1 MIFIFGVGPTYSISR
16 LRPISQTLKVQSMQE
31 LWSKVIDSLKERVG
45 QQNFDIWIKPIHLI
59 SMEGEMV
66 ELEVPNRFFKEWINE
81 HYSRHIKDVF
91 SFVTEKPC
99 HLQFRIR
106 NEKMNEKDLI
116 PSPLQSNGPQTIH
129 PSQTVFNP
137 KYTFD
142 HFVVGASNQF
152 ANAACLAVANLPGKN
167 YNPLF
172 IYGGVGLGKTHLL
185 HAIGSHIIQ
194 HRILPEVKKICYLS
208 SEEFTNELINS
219 LRYEK
224 MDEFR
229 NKFRRMD
236 ILLIDDIQFIAGK
249 ERTQAEFFHTF
260 NSIYEARKQIVVT
273 SDKFPKDIPNF
284 EERLRSRFEWGLI
297 ADIQPPDIETKV
309 AILRKKAENEDI
321 PLPNDVAFFLAS
333 QIDSNIRVLEGS
345 LIRIGAFSSLT
356 QTPIDIQMA
365 KEVLKNII
373 KPKDELISI
382 DIIQKT
388 VASFFNMK
396 ISDLKAKRKN
406 QGYVLPR
413 QIAIYLC
420 RKFTNTSLLEIG
432 EKFGGKDHSTVLH
445 SIKKVEGK
453 MAKEVSFKEMIDKL
467 QDQIKS

>member
-1 MIFIFGVGPTYSISR
+1 M
-16 LRPISQTLKVQSMQE
+16 E
-31 LWSKVIDSLKERVG
+31 DLWPKAIDALKERVG
-45 QQNFDIWIKPIHLI
+45 QQNFDIWIKPIHFL
-59 SMEGEMV
+59 SREGENV

-81 HYSRHIKDVF
+81 HYSLDIKDVISIF
-91 SFVTEKPC
+91 THTPC
-99 HLQFRIR
+99 QLQFRIR
-106 NEKMNEKDLI
+106 SERMNGKDPI
-116 PSPLQSNGPQTIH
+116 PSPSPSYEQPAIH
-129 PSQTVFNP
+129 SFQPIFNP

-152 ANAACLAVANLPGKN
+152 AHAACLAVADLPAKN

-185 HAIGSHIIQ
+185 HAIGNHIVQ
-194 HRILPEVKKICYLS
+194 HRILPDVRKIFYIS

-260 NSIYEARKQIVVT
+260 NSLYEGRKQIVVT

-309 AILRKKAENEDI
+309 AILRKKAETENI
-321 PLPNDVAFFLAS
+321 ALPNDVAFFLAS
-333 QIDSNIRVLEGS
+333 QIDSNVRILEGS
-345 LIRIGAFSSLT
+345 LIRIGAFASLT
-356 QTPIDIQMA
+356 KTPIDVQLA
-365 KEVLKNII
+365 REVLKNII
-373 KPKDELISI
+373 KPKEEFVSI
-382 DIIQKT
+382 EMIQK
-388 VASFFNMK
+388 VVSNFFNIK
-396 ISDLKAKRKN
+396 ISDLKVKRKYK
-406 QGYVLPR
+406 GYVLPR
-413 QIAIYLC
+413 QISMYLS
-420 RKFTNTSLLEIG
+420 RKLTNASLLEIG
-432 EKFGGKDHSTVLH
+432 DKFGGKDHSTVLH
-445 SIKKVEGK
+445 SIKKVEEK
-453 MAKEVSFKEMIDKL
+453 MSKETSFREMIENL
-467 QDQIKS
+467 HGRIKS

>member
-1 MIFIFGVGPTYSISR
+1 M
-16 LRPISQTLKVQSMQE
+16 E
-31 LWSKVIDSLKERVG
+31 DLWPNVIDALKERVG
-45 QQNFDIWIKPIHLI
+45 QQNFDIWIKPIHFI
-59 SMEGEMV
+59 SQDGEKV

-81 HYSRHIKDVF
+81 HYSLHLKDVISLF
-91 SFVTEKPC
+91 THMPC
-99 HLQFRIR
+99 QLLFRIR
-106 NEKMNEKDLI
+106 NETISGQDPI
-116 PSPLQSNGPQTIH
+116 SQIVPSYEQQALHSFQPL
-129 PSQTVFNP
+129 FNP

-152 ANAACLAVANLPGKN
+152 AHAACLAVADLPAKN

-185 HAIGSHIIQ
+185 HAIGNHIVQ
-194 HRILPEVKKICYLS
+194 HRILPDLRKICYIS

-260 NSIYEARKQIVVT
+260 NSLYEARKQIVVT

-297 ADIQPPDIETKV
+297 ADIQTPDIETKV
-309 AILRKKAENEDI
+309 AILRKKAEMENI
-321 PLPNDVAFFLAS
+321 VLPNDVAFFLAS
-333 QIDSNIRVLEGS
+333 QIDSNIRILEGS
-345 LIRIGAFSSLT
+345 LIRIGAFASLT
-356 QTPIDIQMA
+356 KIPIDMQLA

-373 KPKDELISI
+373 KPKEEFVSI
-382 DIIQKT
+382 DLVQK
-388 VASFFNMK
+388 VVSNFFNIK
-396 ISDLKAKRKN
+396 ISDLKVKRKYK
-406 QGYVLPR
+406 GYVLPR
-413 QIAIYLC
+413 QIAMYLS
-420 RKFTNTSLLEIG
+420 RKLTNASLLEIG
-432 EKFGGKDHSTVLH
+432 DKFGGKDHSTVLH
-445 SIKKVEGK
+445 SIKKVQEK
-453 MAKEVSFKEMIDKL
+453 MSQETSFKEMIENL
-467 QDQIKS
+467 HGQIKA

>member
-1 MIFIFGVGPTYSISR
+1 MQ
-16 LRPISQTLKVQSMQE
+16 RPEPSEVQFMQD
-31 LWSKVIDSLKERVG
+31 LWSNVIDSLKERIG
-45 QQNFDIWIKPIHLI
+45 QQNFDIWIKPIHFL
-59 SMEGEMV
+59 SLEGENV
-66 ELEVPNRFFKEWINE
+66 ELEVPNRFFKEWLNE
-81 HYSRHIKDVF
+81 HYSSLIRDAL
-91 SFVTEKPC
+91 SFLTEKPC

-106 NEKMNEKDLI
+106 NEKINERDFIGPPVQSEEIKAPHI
-116 PSPLQSNGPQTIH
+116 LQPI
-129 PSQTVFNP
+129 FNP

-152 ANAACLAVANLPGKN
+152 ANAACLAVANLPAKN

-185 HAIGSHIIQ
+185 HAIGNHIIQ
-194 HRILPEVKKICYLS
+194 HHILPDLKKICYLS

-236 ILLIDDIQFIAGK
+236 ILLIDDIQFISGK

-260 NSIYEARKQIVVT
+260 NSLYEARKQIVVT

-309 AILRKKAENEDI
+309 AILKKKAEIENI
-321 PLPNDVAFFLAS
+321 SLPNDVAFFLAS

-345 LIRIGAFSSLT
+345 LIRIGAFASLT
-356 QTPIDIQMA
+356 KTPVDIQLA

-373 KPKDELISI
+373 RPKEQLISI
-382 DIIQKT
+382 DVIQK
-388 VASFFNMK
+388 VISNFFNLK
-396 ISDLKAKRKN
+396 ISDLKVKRKN
-406 QGYVLPR
+406 KGYVLPR
-413 QIAIYLC
+413 QIAMYLC
-420 RKFTNTSLLEIG
+420 RKLTNASLIEIG

-445 SIKKVEGK
+445 SIKKVEEK
-453 MAKEVSFKEMIDKL
+453 VENDVSFKEMVEDL
-467 QDQIKS
+467 EVRIKS

>member
-1 MIFIFGVGPTYSISR
+1 M
-16 LRPISQTLKVQSMQE
+16 E
-31 LWSKVIDSLKERVG
+31 DLWSKVIDSLKERIG
-45 QQNFDIWIKPIHLI
+45 QQNFDIWIKPIHFI
-59 SMEGEMV
+59 SMEGESI

-81 HYSRHIKDVF
+81 HYSLPIKEAL
-91 SFVTEKPC
+91 SSYTQKPC

-106 NEKMNEKDLI
+106 SEKMNERDF
-116 PSPLQSNGPQTIH
+116 SSSSMENTGPMPIAPPQ
-129 PSQTVFNP
+129 PMFNP

-152 ANAACLAVANLPGKN
+152 ANAACLAVANVPAKN

-185 HAIGSHIIQ
+185 HAIGNHITQ
-194 HRILPEVKKICYLS
+194 HRILPDVRKICYIS

-229 NKFRRMD
+229 NKFRKMD
-236 ILLIDDIQFIAGK
+236 ILLIDDIQFISGK

-260 NSIYEARKQIVVT
+260 NSLYEARKQIVVT

-309 AILRKKAENEDI
+309 AILRKKAEIENI

-333 QIDSNIRVLEGS
+333 QIDSNIRMLEGS

-356 QTPIDIQMA
+356 KTPIDIQLA

-373 KPKDELISI
+373 KPKEEFISI
-382 DIIQKT
+382 DLVQK
-388 VASFFNMK
+388 VVSNFFNIK
-396 ISDLKAKRKN
+396 VSDLKVKRKYK
-406 QGYVLPR
+406 GYVIPR
-413 QIAIYLC
+413 QIAMYLS
-420 RKFTNTSLLEIG
+420 RKLTNASLLEIG

-445 SIKKVEGK
+445 SIKKVEEK
-453 MAKEVSFKEMIDKL
+453 ISKESSFKEMIENLHDR
-467 QDQIKS
+467 IKS

>member
-1 MIFIFGVGPTYSISR
+1 MED
-16 LRPISQTLKVQSMQE
+16 LWLKVTDALRE
-31 LWSKVIDSLKERVG
+31 KVG
-45 QQNFDIWIKPIHLI
+45 QQNFDIWIKPIHFV
-59 SMEGEMV
+59 SGEGEKV

-81 HYSRHIKDVF
+81 HYSVHIKEAISVL
-91 SFVTEKPC
+91 TRGPC
-99 HLQFRIR
+99 QLQFRIR
-106 NEKMNEKDLI
+106 NDKMNGKDSVSQAL
-116 PSPLQSNGPQTIH
+116 PSYEQHVLQ
-129 PSQTVFNP
+129 PSQPIFNP

-152 ANAACLAVANLPGKN
+152 AHAACLAVADSPAKN

-185 HAIGSHIIQ
+185 HAIGYHILQ
-194 HRILPEVKKICYLS
+194 HRILPEVRKICYIS

-260 NSIYEARKQIVVT
+260 NSLYEGRKQIVVT

-297 ADIQPPDIETKV
+297 ADIQPPDTETKV
-309 AILRKKAENEDI
+309 AILRKKAEMENI
-321 PLPNDVAFFLAS
+321 ALPNDVAFFLAS
-333 QIDSNIRVLEGS
+333 QIDSNVRILEGS
-345 LIRIGAFSSLT
+345 LIRIGAFASLT
-356 QTPIDIQMA
+356 KTSIDVQLA

-373 KPKDELISI
+373 KPKEEFISI
-382 DIIQKT
+382 DLVQK
-388 VASFFNMK
+388 VVSNFFNIK
-396 ISDLKAKRKN
+396 ISDLKVKRKYK
-406 QGYVLPR
+406 GYVLPR
-413 QIAIYLC
+413 QIAMYLS
-420 RKFTNTSLLEIG
+420 RKLTNASLLEIG
-432 EKFGGKDHSTVLH
+432 DKFGGKDHSTVLH
-445 SIKKVEGK
+445 SIKKVEEK
-453 MAKEVSFKEMIDKL
+453 MTQETSFKEMIENL
-467 QDQIKS
+467 HERIKS

>member
-1 MIFIFGVGPTYSISR
+1 MVYSMENETIW
-16 LRPISQTLKVQSMQE
+16 IKA
-31 LWSKVIDSLKERVG
+31 IDSLKERVG
-45 QQNFDIWIKPIHLI
+45 QQNFEIWIKPISFL
-59 SMEGEMV
+59 SMDEEKV
-66 ELEVPNRFFKEWINE
+66 QLEVPNRFFKEWISE
-81 HYSRHIKDVF
+81 HFASQIQGAIAELTQKG
-91 SFVTEKPC
+91 C
-99 HLQFRIR
+99 HLNFRIR
-106 NEKMNEKDLI
+106 NEKTEKKEGS
-116 PSPLQSNGPQTIH
+116 SPFLEKKESQRVHAQH
-129 PSQTVFNP
+129 PLFNP

-152 ANAACLAVANLPGKN
+152 ANAACLAVANLPAKN

-185 HAIGSHIIQ
+185 NAIGNHIIQ
-194 HRILPEVKKICYLS
+194 QRILPDVKKICYMS

-219 LRYEK
+219 IRYEK

-229 NKFRRMD
+229 NKFRKMD

-260 NSIYEARKQIVVT
+260 NSLYEARKQIVVT

-297 ADIQPPDIETKV
+297 ADIQPPDVETKV
-309 AILRKKAENEDI
+309 AILKKKAEMENI

-356 QTPIDIQMA
+356 KTPVDIQTA

-373 KPKDELISI
+373 KPKEELISI
-382 DIIQKT
+382 DSIQK
-388 VASFFNMK
+388 VVSNFFNIK
-396 ISDLKAKRKN
+396 ISDLKVKRKYKGN
-406 QGYVLPR
+406 VLPR
-413 QIAIYLC
+413 QVAMYLA
-420 RKFTNTSLLEIG
+420 RKLTPASLIEIG

-445 SIKKVEGK
+445 SIKKVEEK
-453 MAKEVSFKEMIDKL
+453 ISKESSFKEMIDTL
-467 QDQIKS
+467 YGRIKA

>member
-1 MIFIFGVGPTYSISR
+1 M
-16 LRPISQTLKVQSMQE
+16 E
-31 LWSKVIDSLKERVG
+31 DLWPKAIDSLRERVG
-45 QQNFDIWIKPIHLI
+45 QQNFDIWIKPIHFI
-59 SMEGEMV
+59 SMEGEKV

-81 HYSRHIKDVF
+81 HYSLHIKDAISLF
-91 SFVTEKPC
+91 THLPC
-99 HLQFRIR
+99 QLQFRIR
-106 NEKMNEKDLI
+106 NEKMNGKEPISQPL
-116 PSPLQSNGPQTIH
+116 PSYDQQALQSFQPI
-129 PSQTVFNP
+129 FNP

-152 ANAACLAVANLPGKN
+152 AHAACLAVADLPAKN
-167 YNPLF
+167 YNPFF

-185 HAIGSHIIQ
+185 HAIGNHILQ
-194 HRILPEVKKICYLS
+194 HRILPEVRKICYIS

-260 NSIYEARKQIVVT
+260 NSLYETRKQIVVT
-273 SDKFPKDIPNF
+273 SDKFPKDVPNF

-309 AILRKKAENEDI
+309 AILRKKAETENI
-321 PLPNDVAFFLAS
+321 SLPNDVAFFLAS

-345 LIRIGAFSSLT
+345 LIRIGAFASLT
-356 QTPIDIQMA
+356 KTPIDIQLA

-373 KPKDELISI
+373 KPKEEFVSI
-382 DIIQKT
+382 DLVQKVVST
-388 VASFFNMK
+388 FFNIK
-396 ISDLKAKRKN
+396 ISDLKVKRKSK
-406 QGYVLPR
+406 GYVIPR
-413 QIAIYLC
+413 QISMYLS
-420 RKFTNTSLLEIG
+420 RKLTNASLLEIG
-432 EKFGGKDHSTVLH
+432 DKFGGKDHSTVLH
-445 SIKKVEGK
+445 SIKKVEEK
-453 MAKEVSFKEMIDKL
+453 MSQETSFKEMIETL
-467 QDQIKS
+467 QGRIKS

>member
-1 MIFIFGVGPTYSISR
+1 
-16 LRPISQTLKVQSMQE
+16 MQE

-45 QQNFDIWIKPIHLI
+45 QQNFDIWIKPIHLV

-81 HYSRHIKDVF
+81 HYSRHIRDVF
-91 SFVTEKPC
+91 SFVAEKPC

-116 PSPLQSNGPQTIH
+116 PLPLQSNGPQTIH

-260 NSIYEARKQIVVT
+260 NSIYEARKQIIVT

-413 QIAIYLC
+413 QIAMYLS
-420 RKFTNTSLLEIG
+420 RKLTNTSLLEIG

-445 SIKKVEGK
+445 SIKKVEEK
-453 MAKEVSFKEMIDKL
+453 ILKEASFKEMVDKL
-467 QDQIKS
+467 YSQIKS

>member
-1 MIFIFGVGPTYSISR
+1 MEEIWN
-16 LRPISQTLKVQSMQE
+16 KV
-31 LWSKVIDSLKERVG
+31 VDSLRERFG
-45 QQNFDIWIKPIHLI
+45 PQNFDIWIKPIHFV
-59 SMEGEMV
+59 SMNGEIL
-66 ELEVPNRFFKEWINE
+66 ELEVPNRFFKDWINE
-81 HYSRHIKDVF
+81 HYTPYIREVF
-91 SFVTEKPC
+91 SSLTQKSC

-106 NEKMNEKDLI
+106 SEKMNKREPISSLTQNLEMQSI
-116 PSPLQSNGPQTIH
+116 PSSPPI
-129 PSQTVFNP
+129 FNP

-152 ANAACLAVANLPGKN
+152 ANAACLAVANLPAKN

-185 HAIGSHIIQ
+185 HAIGNHILQ
-194 HRILPEVKKICYLS
+194 HRILPDMKKICYIS

-236 ILLIDDIQFIAGK
+236 ILLIDDIQFISGK

-260 NSIYEARKQIVVT
+260 NSLYEARKQIVVT

-309 AILRKKAENEDI
+309 AILRKKAEIDNI
-321 PLPNDVAFFLAS
+321 SLPNDVAFFLAS
-333 QIDSNIRVLEGS
+333 QIDSNIRMLEGS
-345 LIRIGAFSSLT
+345 LIRIGAFASLT
-356 QTPIDIQMA
+356 KTSIDMQLA

-373 KPKDELISI
+373 KPKEELISI
-382 DIIQKT
+382 DLIQKV
-388 VASFFNMK
+388 VANFFNIR
-396 ISDLKAKRKN
+396 ISDLKVKRKYK
-406 QGYVLPR
+406 GYLIPR
-413 QIAIYLC
+413 QIAMYLS
-420 RKFTNTSLLEIG
+420 RKLTDSSLLEIG
-432 EKFGGKDHSTVLH
+432 DKFGGKDHSTVLH
-445 SIKKVEGK
+445 SIKKVEEK
-453 MAKEVSFKEMIDKL
+453 ASKDLPFKEIL
-467 QDQIKS
+467 NNLHSRIKS

>member
-1 MIFIFGVGPTYSISR
+1 M
-16 LRPISQTLKVQSMQE
+16 E
-31 LWSKVIDSLKERVG
+31 DLWSKVIDSLKDRVG
-45 QQNFDIWIKPIHLI
+45 QQNFDIWIKPIHFI
-59 SMEGEMV
+59 SMEGENV

-81 HYSRHIKDVF
+81 HYSPHLRDAF
-91 SFVTEKPC
+91 SFLTQKPC

-106 NEKMNEKDLI
+106 NEKMNEKDFIL
-116 PSPLQSNGPQTIH
+116 PPLQSNDSKSI
-129 PSQTVFNP
+129 PSFQPIFNP

-152 ANAACLAVANLPGKN
+152 ANAACLAVANSPAKN

-185 HAIGSHIIQ
+185 YAIGNHIVQ
-194 HRILPEVKKICYLS
+194 HRVLPDVKKVCYLS

-260 NSIYEARKQIVVT
+260 NSLYEARKQIVVT

-309 AILRKKAENEDI
+309 AILRKKAEIENI
-321 PLPNDVAFFLAS
+321 SIPNDVAFFLAS
-333 QIDSNIRVLEGS
+333 QIDSNIRMLEGS
-345 LIRIGAFSSLT
+345 LIRIGAFASLT
-356 QTPIDIQMA
+356 KTPIDIQLA

-373 KPKDELISI
+373 KPKEELISI
-382 DIIQKT
+382 DTIQKV
-388 VASFFNMK
+388 VASFYNIK
-396 ISDLKAKRKN
+396 ISDLKVKRKSK
-406 QGYVLPR
+406 GYLIPR
-413 QIAIYLC
+413 QIAMYLS
-420 RKFTNTSLLEIG
+420 RKLTNASLLEIG
-432 EKFGGKDHSTVLH
+432 DKFGGKDHSTVIH
-445 SIKKVEGK
+445 SIKKVE
-453 MAKEVSFKEMIDKL
+453 ERISNEPPFKEIVENL
-467 QDQIKS
+467 YGQIKS

>member
-1 MIFIFGVGPTYSISR
+1 M
-16 LRPISQTLKVQSMQE
+16 E
-31 LWSKVIDSLKERVG
+31 DLWPKAIHSLKERVG
-45 QQNFDIWIKPIHLI
+45 QQNFDIWIKPIHFI
-59 SMEGEMV
+59 SMEGEKV

-81 HYSRHIKDVF
+81 HYSPLIRDAL
-91 SFVTEKPC
+91 SFFTQKPC
-99 HLQFRIR
+99 DLQFRIR
-106 NEKMNEKDLI
+106 NEKMNGKDL
-116 PSPLQSNGPQTIH
+116 PSPSVQSQDTMAAHSFQPM
-129 PSQTVFNP
+129 FNP

-152 ANAACLAVANLPGKN
+152 ANAACLAVANLPAKN

-185 HAIGSHIIQ
+185 HAIGNHITQ
-194 HRILPEVKKICYLS
+194 HHILPDIRKICYLS

-260 NSIYEARKQIVVT
+260 NSLYEARKQIVVT

-309 AILRKKAENEDI
+309 AILRKKAEIENI
-321 PLPNDVAFFLAS
+321 SLPNDVAFFIAS
-333 QIDSNIRVLEGS
+333 QIDSNVRVLEGS
-345 LIRIGAFSSLT
+345 LIRIGAFASLT
-356 QTPIDIQMA
+356 KTSVDVQLA

-373 KPKDELISI
+373 KPKEEFISI
-382 DIIQKT
+382 EVIQK
-388 VASFFNMK
+388 VISLFFNIK
-396 ISDLKAKRKN
+396 ISDLKVKRKN
-406 QGYVLPR
+406 KGYVVPR
-413 QIAIYLC
+413 QIAMYLC
-420 RKFTNTSLLEIG
+420 RKLTNASLLEIG

-445 SIKKVEGK
+445 SIKKVEQK
-453 MAKEVSFKEMIDKL
+453 IEKETSFKEMIENL
-467 QDQIKS
+467 QGRIKS